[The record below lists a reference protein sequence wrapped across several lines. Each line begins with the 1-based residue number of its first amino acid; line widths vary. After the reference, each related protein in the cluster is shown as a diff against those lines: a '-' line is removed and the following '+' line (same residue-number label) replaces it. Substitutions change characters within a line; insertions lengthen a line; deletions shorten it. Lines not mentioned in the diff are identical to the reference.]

1 MSGEG
6 ILWVVFGILIP
17 VMLALDLGVFHRRAH
32 AEKIKEALVW
42 SAVWISLALLFNLGV
57 YLLVGREKA
66 LNFLTS
72 YLVEESLSV
81 DNLFVFL
88 LIFTYFSVPAE
99 YQHRVLFWGIIGA
112 IVMRG
117 IFIVTGLTLLS
128 RLHWVIYIFG
138 AFLIYTAARLALNKE
153 EREIRPERNPVLRL
167 FRRFVPIT
175 KRYHKHHFLVKG
187 RGRRLATPLLLVLVV
202 IETTDIIFAMDS
214 VPAVL
219 AITRD
224 SFIVYTSNILAVMGL
239 RALYFALAGVIGKFY
254 YLGYGLATIL
264 GFLGVKMII
273 SDFYE
278 MPIMISLGVVLGI
291 LIIAA
296 LASLIKRKRHPGPEK
311 EVAGEE

>member
-6 ILWVVFGILIP
+6 ILWIVFGILIP

-32 AEKIKEALVW
+32 AVKIREALMW
-42 SAVWISLALLFNLGV
+42 SAMWISMALLFNLGV
-57 YLLVGREKA
+57 YLLVGHEKA

-99 YQHRVLFWGIIGA
+99 YQHRVLFWGIVGA

-128 RLHWVIYIFG
+128 RLHWIIYIFG
-138 AFLIYTAARLALNKE
+138 AFLIYTAARLAFNKE
-153 EREIRPERNPVLRL
+153 EQEIKPEKNPVLRL
-167 FRRFVPIT
+167 FRRLVPLT
-175 KRYHKHHFLVKG
+175 KRYHGHRFLVKG
-187 RGRRLATPLLLVLVV
+187 RGRRLATPLLMVLVV

-219 AITRD
+219 AITQD

-239 RALYFALAGVIGKFY
+239 RSLYFALAGVIGKFY
-254 YLGYGLATIL
+254 YLSYGLATIL
-264 GFLGVKMII
+264 AFLGVKMII
-273 SDFYE
+273 SDFYKL
-278 MPIMISLGVVLGI
+278 PITISLGVVLGI

-296 LASLIKRKRHPGPEK
+296 LLSLIRRKIHPEPEK
-311 EVAGEE
+311 DISEEE